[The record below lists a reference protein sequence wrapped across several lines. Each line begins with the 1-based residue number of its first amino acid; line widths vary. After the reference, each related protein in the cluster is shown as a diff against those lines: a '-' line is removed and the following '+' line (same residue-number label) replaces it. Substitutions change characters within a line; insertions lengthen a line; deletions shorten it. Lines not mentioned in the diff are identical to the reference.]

1 MFTSALIAVCG
12 GIGAIV
18 GAAVSTTEKGKEME
32 ENLRDALDI
41 FDDRFADLLPDLTE
55 KVKDLIEGGN

>member
-1 MFTSALIAVCG
+1 MFTNALIAVCG

-41 FDDRFADLLPDLTE
+41 FDDRFADFLPDLTE

>member
-1 MFTSALIAVCG
+1 MLTSTLIAVCS

-41 FDDRFADLLPDLTE
+41 FDDRFADFLPDLTE